1 MSKTTGHD
9 QRGKELE
16 EWVVRKRVHLIWE
29 ETFEDP
35 SSELRWRQE
44 EDYESKQWLDPKA
57 GSRQRAA
64 FVFQGVVKRKCQK
77 EGVVVGGEPRDQGIA
92 VEM

>member
-29 ETFEDP
+29 ETFE
-35 SSELRWRQE
+35 
-44 EDYESKQWLDPKA
+44 SKQRLDPKA

-64 FVFQGVVKRKCQK
+64 FVF
-77 EGVVVGGEPRDQGIA
+77 
-92 VEM
+92 